1 MTDRTRIVRHQGTE
15 GRWELVL
22 RRPDPALREHVHI
35 VEGYR
40 ERMAQPVVQR
50 HPAAAFVP
58 LILNFGPPYR
68 LLDPVDPRRSA
79 EHRSS
84 FVSGLGDSFA
94 ITESSGSALCVQVN
108 LTPLGARR
116 FLGVPMD
123 ELANRVVPLADVL
136 GPEVDRLEEQLFEA
150 PDWESRLTLV
160 ESLLTA
166 RLQDAPAARPDV
178 AWAWRRLEETDG
190 RIRIGTLAAELRCS
204 PKHLVRQFRAHVG
217 VPPKTVARIL
227 RFDRLVR
234 LLSRQPHAGWAELA
248 HACGYYDQAHLSRD
262 VRQLA
267 GCAPG
272 ELAREQQVTFV
283 QDGAGPRS

>member
-1 MTDRTRIVRHQGTE
+1 VTAGTRVVHHEGTE
-15 GRWELVL
+15 GRWELAL
-22 RRPDPALREHVHI
+22 RRPPPGLREHVL
-35 VEGYR
+35 VLEGYE
-40 ERMAQPVVQR
+40 ERMAQPVIQR
-50 HPAAAFVP
+50 HPASAFVP

-68 LLDPVDPRRSA
+68 LLDPVDPQRSA

-94 ITESSGSALCVQVN
+94 ITESTGSALCVQVN

-136 GPEVDRLEEQLFEA
+136 GPEVDRLEEQLFDA
-150 PDWESRLTLV
+150 QDWESRLTCV

-166 RLQDAPAARPDV
+166 RLRDAPPPRPDV
-178 AWAWRRLEETDG
+178 AWAWRRLEETGG
-190 RIRIGTLAAELRCS
+190 RIRIGALAAELRCS
-204 PKHLVRQFRAHVG
+204 RKHLVTQFRAHVG
-217 VPPKTVARIL
+217 VPPKAVARIL

-248 HACGYYDQAHLSRD
+248 QACGYYDQAHLSRD

-267 GCAPG
+267 GCTPG
-272 ELAREQQVTFV
+272 ELARERQFTFV
-283 QDGAGPRS
+283 QDGAAPRS